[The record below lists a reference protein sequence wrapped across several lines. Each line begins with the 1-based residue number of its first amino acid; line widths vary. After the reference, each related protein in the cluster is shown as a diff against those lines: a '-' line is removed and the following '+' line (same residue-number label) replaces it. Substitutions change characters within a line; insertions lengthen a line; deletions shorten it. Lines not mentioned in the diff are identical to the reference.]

1 MMDTNL
7 KPVLI
12 RKNTKKLREI
22 LYNLKFEKNPYVENW
37 EDDNACLWVV
47 PHENYIQYLSCPHH
61 NRVACM
67 SIDCGMDENMFLNY
81 IIKYANLIK

>member
-1 MMDTNL
+1 MMDTKL

-22 LYNLKFEKNPYVENW
+22 LNKLKVDKNPYVENW
-37 EDDNACLWVV
+37 EDEDDCLWVV
-47 PHENYIQYLSCPHH
+47 PHKYSIQYLSCPY
-61 NRVACM
+61 NSRIACM

-81 IIKYANLIK
+81 IIKYANLRK